1 METFR
6 DVKTGQIT
14 VRGKDFTVV
23 IQEDGRVT
31 STGKV
36 QIIEPPQPVEQF
48 FERAGVY
55 GNPANQEVDEPPP
68 RSQPAVRKRGSR

>member
-14 VRGKDFTVV
+14 V
-23 IQEDGRVT
+23 